1 LIAAGLILAVHSAL
15 YPAAASA
22 AEPAAPKTVY
32 VAFGD
37 SLTSGHEPG
46 LAPEAYYGFADRLY
60 EQSLFYGR
68 TLFANYGINGLRTEG
83 LREYVRAIGENRP
96 VSAEQIQPGLKDPRA
111 AQRGA
116 NVTQAREHVLKAT
129 LITIT
134 IGGNDFMELL
144 LSAPSWPQDKIDAV
158 VEEKLQQYTDNMTAV
173 LDELTRLNPDAQI
186 VIADQYFPIP
196 SFLRSYYE
204 KLSAIKDLLTSRVE
218 QLAQSYA
225 EQGYRVT
232 AVRVSDAFIGNEG
245 AYTYILQRD
254 IHPNQRGYEAMARAF
269 AEAIWGEYRQI
280 SPREPGV
287 PLTVVVDGKELN
299 TPYKPVVVQGR
310 TFVAIKDIVLA
321 MGATLHWDAKTE
333 TATILYNGIESK
345 LKIGSS
351 TMYVNKQSV
360 AVDVPAFLH
369 TVGKEKKTYVPLA
382 VLAQGLGFDVQYRSK
397 IRTVFV
403 NR

>member
-1 LIAAGLILAVHSAL
+1 
-15 YPAAASA
+15 
-22 AEPAAPKTVY
+22 
-32 VAFGD
+32 
-37 SLTSGHEPG
+37 
-46 LAPEAYYGFADRLY
+46 
-60 EQSLFYGR
+60 
-68 TLFANYGINGLRTEG
+68 
-83 LREYVRAIGENRP
+83 
-96 VSAEQIQPGLKDPRA
+96 
-111 AQRGA
+111 
-116 NVTQAREHVLKAT
+116 
-129 LITIT
+129 
-134 IGGNDFMELL
+134 
-144 LSAPSWPQDKIDAV
+144 
-158 VEEKLQQYTDNMTAV
+158 
-173 LDELTRLNPDAQI
+173 
-186 VIADQYFPIP
+186 
-196 SFLRSYYE
+196 
-204 KLSAIKDLLTSRVE
+204 
-218 QLAQSYA
+218 
-225 EQGYRVT
+225 
-232 AVRVSDAFIGNEG
+232 
-245 AYTYILQRD
+245 
-254 IHPNQRGYEAMARAF
+254 MARAF